1 MHTHTH
7 NVTFYIKF
15 GKYSKARVV
24 RILRDFSF
32 FFFCFFSG
40 KRKIHIC
47 WLHVHIVL
55 FCVYAKNMKQLFRR
69 KNLSGFCFVKR
80 KATTEILYVKFTFCK
95 WRVFAF
101 FQIVERACKV
111 ATTEFMLFS
120 FLLHEIIN
128 SGFALPF
135 AMHTIHMYMFW
146 KFSTHIL
153 DNSSKYVA
161 CTMYIW
167 YSLNHSPFSLDYLH

>member
-80 KATTEILYVKFTFCK
+80 KATTEILYMKFTFCK

-101 FQIVERACKV
+101 FPNSRESMQSGDDGIYVVFVFVTRNNKFWFCV
-111 ATTEFMLFS
+111 AIRYAHNTYVHVL
-120 FLLHEIIN
+120 EIFN
-128 SGFALPF
+128 AYFR
-135 AMHTIHMYMFW
+135 
-146 KFSTHIL
+146 
-153 DNSSKYVA
+153 
-161 CTMYIW
+161 
-167 YSLNHSPFSLDYLH
+167 